1 MIGTRRLASLKRTGL
16 AGLTALALAASASAQ
31 TQQTPAQPQKKFKI
45 YVSLFASGGGWITAA
60 SNSIKALAAT
70 PPYDQMVELHEV
82 ISGPEPQK
90 QIAAYESMIAAG
102 ADGIMTLPASFTALN
117 RTIRKGCEKGVV
129 FFTFGLTVSE
139 PCAYQVQA
147 ITNGFGE
154 NGGQLMANLTKGKAT
169 ILANHAF
176 PGGGADKRHFDG
188 FLSAIKPYPGMKVV
202 ARTWGNA
209 SDEKSQAEA
218 AKALAAYPT
227 IDAVFT
233 QPGELGIIKAFQ
245 AAGKERLPIVI
256 GEGGNGFR
264 LALADPELRKKGL
277 NGVSSGGTPAEAA
290 FGFKLMMELL
300 TKQRTMPFRQVAYP
314 LPWVT
319 ADDVKIC
326 TGDRPKD
333 GCNTF
338 PKDKVPDT
346 FFVSIMDRPDL
357 LPELSLT
364 AVLEGKPTPGA
375 TIQKITWP
383 LEQQPP
389 SPGVNCEKCTA
400 PKDQYKVTKLK
411 AFDAK

>member
-1 MIGTRRLASLKRTGL
+1 MKRSARPTKFALAGL
-16 AGLTALALAASASAQ
+16 AGLLALAGLTSAQ
-31 TQQTPAQPQKKFKI
+31 AQPVQVPQDQKKLKI
-45 YVSLFASGGGWITAA
+45 YLSMFVSGGGWITAA
-60 SNSIKALAAT
+60 SNAIKALAAT
-70 PPYDQMVELHEV
+70 PPYDKYVELQEV

-90 QIAAYESMIAAG
+90 QIAAYESMIASG
-102 ADGIMTLPASFTALN
+102 ADAIITLPASFTALN
-117 RTIRKGCEKGVV
+117 RTIKKGCDKGVV
-129 FFTFGLTVSE
+129 FFTFGQAVSE

-169 ILANHAF
+169 IIANHAF
-176 PGGGADKRHFDG
+176 PGGAADKRHYDG
-188 FLSAIKPYPGMKVV
+188 FLAAIKPYKGMKVV
-202 ARTWGNA
+202 AETWGKA
-209 SDEKSQAEA
+209 SDEVSQAEA
-218 AKALAAYPT
+218 AKVLAAHPD

-245 AAGKERLPIVI
+245 AAGKQKLPIVV

-264 LALADPELRKKGL
+264 LALADPEMRKKGL

-290 FGFKLMMELL
+290 FGFKLMMEIL
-300 TKQRTMPFRQVAYP
+300 TKQRTMSFKRVAYP

-333 GCNTF
+333 GCNTY

-364 AVLEGKPTPGA
+364 AVLEGKPTPGM
-375 TIQKITWP
+375 TIQKITWDV
-383 LEQQPP
+383 QPQP
-389 SPGVNCEKCTA
+389 DTPGVNCEKCKA
-400 PKDQYKVTKLK
+400 PNDLYKVTKVK

>member
-1 MIGTRRLASLKRTGL
+1 MKRSVRPTKFVLAGL
-16 AGLTALALAASASAQ
+16 AGLLALAGLASAQ
-31 TQQTPAQPQKKFKI
+31 AQPVQVPQDQKKLKI
-45 YVSLFASGGGWITAA
+45 YLSMFASGGGWLTAA

-70 PPYDQMVELHEV
+70 PPYDKIVELQEV

-90 QIAAYESMIAAG
+90 QIAAYESMIASG
-102 ADGIMTLPASFTALN
+102 ADAIITIPASVTALN
-117 RTIRKGCEKGVV
+117 RTIKKGCDKGVV
-129 FFTFGLTVSE
+129 FFTFGYSVTE
-139 PCAYQVQA
+139 PCAYQVHA

-154 NGGQLMANLTKGKAT
+154 NGGQLMANMVKGRAK

-176 PGGGADKRHFDG
+176 PGGPADKRHYDG
-188 FLSAIKPYPGMKVV
+188 FLSVIKKYPGMKVV
-202 ARTWGNA
+202 AETWGKA
-209 SDEKSQAEA
+209 SDEVSQAEA
-218 AKALAAYPT
+218 AKVLAAHPDV
-227 IDAVFT
+227 DAVFT

-245 AAGKERLPIVI
+245 AAGKQKLPIVV

-264 LALADPELRKKGL
+264 LALADPEMRKNGL

-290 FGFKLMMELL
+290 FGFKLMMEIL
-300 TKQRTMPFRQVAYP
+300 TKQRTMSFKRVAYP

-319 ADDVKIC
+319 AEDVKVC

-333 GCNTF
+333 GCNTY

-375 TIQKITWP
+375 TIQKITWDV
-383 LEQQPP
+383 QPQP
-389 SPGVNCEKCTA
+389 DTPGVNCEKCTP
-400 PKDQYKVTKLK
+400 PKDLYKVTKVK